1 VLGFNILFNH
11 SMAMII
17 KANSPTDLI
26 EIEKLRLLYKNRQ
39 SKKEAK
45 IENNDRF
52 DGISAD
58 LKKILRY
65 RTKSV
70 DELKNIWTRRC
81 N

>member
-1 VLGFNILFNH
+1 
-11 SMAMII
+11 MAMII

-70 DELKNIWTRRC
+70 EELKNIWTRRC